1 MNVMSEIPQD
11 ILDKIEKRPQRP
23 AFSNL
28 MKEIKAGKFVF
39 TGELEP
45 VKTISVEELIHSA
58 NAMKEHIVAANV
70 TDGPQGMAY
79 ISGLVAASRVQQE
92 TGVECVYQMT
102 VRDKN
107 RVALTSDVLGAAQM
121 GLKNILTLS
130 GDHTALGDNFGAKP
144 VYDLDSTQFVWL
156 LAKMID
162 EGVDTHGNKITGK
175 VEMNIGMAANP
186 MSTPMEAEILKLER
200 KVLVGADFVQTQTMY
215 DLELTKEFLKNA
227 EYLKIPILV
236 GIFPVKNY
244 GIASYFNK
252 YIPGVSVPEPLFS
265 ELKKCSKIE
274 NKKERNA
281 AYDKVNLDFFEPF
294 AREIKKTTKAA
305 GIHCMA
311 VHYERLM
318 APLKKVLE

>member
-1 MNVMSEIPQD
+1 MVAMSPIPDEILEK
-11 ILDKIEKRPQRP
+11 IDKRKKRP
-23 AFSNL
+23 AYSNL
-28 MKEIKAGKFVF
+28 MKEIEAGRFVF

-45 VKTISVEELIHSA
+45 VKMVGVQELIDSA

-79 ISGLVAASRVQQE
+79 ISGLAASYRVQE
-92 TGVECVYQMT
+92 ATGVECVYQMT

-107 RVALTSDVLGAAQM
+107 RVALTADVLGAAQL

-144 VYDLDSTQFVWL
+144 VYDLDSAQFVWL
-156 LAKMID
+156 LSKMID
-162 EGVDTHGNKITGK
+162 EGVDAHGNKITGK
-175 VEMNIGMAANP
+175 VEMNVGMAANP
-186 MSTPMEAEILKLER
+186 MSTPMEAEVLKIER

-215 DLELTKEFLKNA
+215 DLDLTKEFLKA
-227 EYLKIPILV
+227 TEYLKIPILV

-265 ELKKCSKIE
+265 DLKKCSKIKD
-274 NKKERNA
+274 KKERNE

-294 AREIKKTTKAA
+294 AKEIKKTTKAA

-318 APLKKVLE
+318 APLKKILK